1 MKAYPLR
8 EYVVVSKDEPVKQTP
23 GGLFVP
29 STFETSV
36 VTGTILAVGSG
47 KLLSTGESAAM
58 EVKEGDIVMFNKSL
72 ATEIKVDQQ
81 SCFLLKEDHIFCIL
95 K

>member
-29 STFETSV
+29 STIETSQM
-36 VTGTILAVGSG
+36 
-47 KLLSTGESAAM
+47 KLMIG
-58 EVKEGDIVMFNKSL
+58 
-72 ATEIKVDQQ
+72 
-81 SCFLLKEDHIFCIL
+81 
-95 K
+95 

>member
-29 STFETSV
+29 STIETSV
-36 VTGTILAVGSG
+36 VTGTVLAVGSG
-47 KLLSTGESAAM
+47 KLLSTGESAKL
-58 EVKEGDIVMFNKSL
+58 EVKEGDVVMFNRSF

-81 SCFLLKEDHIFCIL
+81 SCFLIKEDHLFCVV